1 MSSVWALRPLA
12 SQPSPAPA
20 TLRGTTDSGL
30 VARLRRA
37 GVVIFGKTGLNLA
50 SEPAIGPRTL
60 RQACHGEEV
69 IVRRWSTREFDRR

>member
-1 MSSVWALRPLA
+1 MASS
-12 SQPSPAPA
+12 
-20 TLRGTTDSGL
+20 RGCG
-30 VARLRRA
+30 A

-69 IVRRWSTREFDRR
+69 IVRPWSTREFDRR